1 MKKLLR
7 YLRAKRG
14 RLTRLAEKLEVSPS
28 TILTWKK
35 IPAQRCIA
43 IEEFTGIS
51 RNSLRPDIF
60 GEENGK
66 QTLSEVV

>member
-28 TILTWKK
+28 TILTWKQ
-35 IPAQRCIA
+35 IPPQRCIA
-43 IEEFTGIS
+43 IEEFTGIPKS
-51 RNSLRPDIF
+51 VLRPDIYVDQ
-60 GEENGK
+60 GGLK
-66 QTLSEVV
+66 